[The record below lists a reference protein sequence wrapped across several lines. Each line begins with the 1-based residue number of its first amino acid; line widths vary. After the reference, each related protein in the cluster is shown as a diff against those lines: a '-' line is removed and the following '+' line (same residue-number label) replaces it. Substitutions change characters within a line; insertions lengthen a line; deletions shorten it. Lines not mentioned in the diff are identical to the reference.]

1 MNRTNVILGTGF
13 LAFGLYLVASGAQ
26 LPAGIGRLPGA
37 GFFPLVIGIVT
48 VVLALLLLAAAFR
61 GAASPSFEMING
73 KIIAGVIGLTFAYLL
88 LWGSGLFALRTA
100 VFLALFLRLL
110 GERWKTSVS
119 VSAVLTATV
128 TLAFQFGLRVSL
140 E

>member
-1 MNRTNVILGTGF
+1 MNRTNAILGTGF

-26 LPAGIGRLPGA
+26 LPAGIGLLPGA

-48 VVLALLLLAAAFR
+48 VVLALLLLTTAFR
-61 GAASPSFEMING
+61 GAASPSFEMVNG
-73 KIIAGVIGLTFAYLL
+73 KTIAGVIGLTFAYLL

-100 VFLALFLRLL
+100 VFLVLFLRLL
-110 GERWKTSVS
+110 GERWRTSVS

>member
-1 MNRTNVILGTGF
+1 MNRTNSILGTGF
-13 LAFGLYLVASGAQ
+13 LALGLYLVASGTQ
-26 LPAGIGRLPGA
+26 LPAGIGGLPGA

-61 GAASPSFEMING
+61 GTASPAFEMING

-119 VSAVLTATV
+119 VSAVLTAPVTV
-128 TLAFQFGLRVSL
+128 AFQFGLRVSL